1 MSSLFRDLRY
11 GLRLLLRQPTFT
23 LAVVITLALAIGANT
38 AIFTVVNAALLR
50 SLPYRDPD
58 ALVHL
63 WETKPQKE
71 FPTREASYPDF
82 VDWRGNDAFA
92 GMAGYSGGGSAVL
105 SRRDGSERVQIGSVT
120 ANFFDVLGVNA
131 LVGRTFGP
139 EEDQAQSASIAIL
152 SYGLWQR
159 LFGGDPQAVGQVLK
173 INDINFTVVGVLPPS
188 FHFAPRGGAELWVT
202 WRPGEAQRNRRYMHW
217 VNVIARLKPG
227 VSRVEAQAAMGVIS
241 QRIAQA
247 YPDSHTDTGIK
258 LVPLREQ
265 FVGPVR
271 PILLAL
277 GVAVGVVLLIACAN
291 IANLLLA
298 RSIGRQKEIA
308 IRAALGATR
317 GSLIRQLITESL
329 LLALVG
335 GLLGFLLAQLG
346 VDALIAGIP
355 ESRLVMMPFLRG
367 IGLDAPLLA
376 FTSGLSLVVGVL
388 FGLAPA
394 IQVTQISLQHMLKEG
409 GRSLASSARNHMRN
423 GLIVAEIALAFVL
436 LVGGGLMFKSFMRLI
451 SVDPG
456 FDTKNLLTMRVSLP
470 PAKYRDDSKVA
481 VVFDQLISRL
491 EALPGVKGAAT
502 VNVLPIIGGNTSRI
516 IVEGKPIPPPGE
528 ETEVNLRDASA
539 RYFRTMGVPLLRGR
553 DFGEHDN
560 RQAPMVVIVNQTL
573 ADRILPG
580 EDPIG
585 RRVIFSGDDR
595 TPVEIVGVVGDERVN
610 GLDANVTPVVYYP
623 FLQELSRT
631 TSLVVRTGTD
641 PNNLAAAIRHEALSV
656 EPDLS
661 IYGVMTMEE
670 LIANSPAT
678 FARRYP
684 AMLIGLFAALAL
696 VLAATGLYGVISYSV
711 SQQTRE
717 VGIRLALG
725 ASPRDILK
733 LVIGRGLAL
742 TIGGL
747 GTGLV
752 VALVV
757 TRFLSTLLFGVSAT
771 DPAVFASLALL
782 LGCVALLACFVPA
795 RRATR
800 VDPLRALRYE

>member
-1 MSSLFRDLRY
+1 
-11 GLRLLLRQPTFT
+11 
-23 LAVVITLALAIGANT
+23 
-38 AIFTVVNAALLR
+38 
-50 SLPYRDPD
+50 LP
-58 ALVHL
+58 A
-63 WETKPQKE
+63 
-71 FPTREASYPDF
+71 
-82 VDWRGNDAFA
+82 
-92 GMAGYSGGGSAVL
+92 
-105 SRRDGSERVQIGSVT
+105 
-120 ANFFDVLGVNA
+120 
-131 LVGRTFGP
+131 
-139 EEDQAQSASIAIL
+139 
-152 SYGLWQR
+152 
-159 LFGGDPQAVGQVLK
+159 
-173 INDINFTVVGVLPPS
+173 
-188 FHFAPRGGAELWVT
+188 
-202 WRPGEAQRNRRYMHW
+202 
-217 VNVIARLKPG
+217 
-227 VSRVEAQAAMGVIS
+227 
-241 QRIAQA
+241 
-247 YPDSHTDTGIK
+247 
-258 LVPLREQ
+258 
-265 FVGPVR
+265 
-271 PILLAL
+271 
-277 GVAVGVVLLIACAN
+277 
-291 IANLLLA
+291 
-298 RSIGRQKEIA
+298 
-308 IRAALGATR
+308 
-317 GSLIRQLITESL
+317 
-329 LLALVG
+329 
-335 GLLGFLLAQLG
+335 
-346 VDALIAGIP
+346 
-355 ESRLVMMPFLRG
+355 
-367 IGLDAPLLA
+367 
-376 FTSGLSLVVGVL
+376 
-388 FGLAPA
+388 
-394 IQVTQISLQHMLKEG
+394 
-409 GRSLASSARNHMRN
+409 
-423 GLIVAEIALAFVL
+423 
-436 LVGGGLMFKSFMRLI
+436 
-451 SVDPG
+451 
-456 FDTKNLLTMRVSLP
+456 
-470 PAKYRDDSKVA
+470 AKYRGDSKVA

-539 RYFRTMGVPLLRGR
+539 RYFRTMGVPVLRGR
-553 DFGEHDN
+553 DFGVHDN

-641 PNNLAAAIRHEALSV
+641 PNSLASAIRHEALSV

-678 FARRYP
+678 FVRRYP
-684 AMLIGLFAALAL
+684 AMLIGLFAVLAL

>member
-1 MSSLFRDLRY
+1 
-11 GLRLLLRQPTFT
+11 
-23 LAVVITLALAIGANT
+23 
-38 AIFTVVNAALLR
+38 
-50 SLPYRDPD
+50 
-58 ALVHL
+58 
-63 WETKPQKE
+63 
-71 FPTREASYPDF
+71 
-82 VDWRGNDAFA
+82 
-92 GMAGYSGGGSAVL
+92 
-105 SRRDGSERVQIGSVT
+105 
-120 ANFFDVLGVNA
+120 
-131 LVGRTFGP
+131 
-139 EEDQAQSASIAIL
+139 
-152 SYGLWQR
+152 
-159 LFGGDPQAVGQVLK
+159 
-173 INDINFTVVGVLPPS
+173 
-188 FHFAPRGGAELWVT
+188 
-202 WRPGEAQRNRRYMHW
+202 
-217 VNVIARLKPG
+217 
-227 VSRVEAQAAMGVIS
+227 
-241 QRIAQA
+241 
-247 YPDSHTDTGIK
+247 
-258 LVPLREQ
+258 
-265 FVGPVR
+265 
-271 PILLAL
+271 
-277 GVAVGVVLLIACAN
+277 
-291 IANLLLA
+291 
-298 RSIGRQKEIA
+298 
-308 IRAALGATR
+308 
-317 GSLIRQLITESL
+317 
-329 LLALVG
+329 
-335 GLLGFLLAQLG
+335 
-346 VDALIAGIP
+346 
-355 ESRLVMMPFLRG
+355 
-367 IGLDAPLLA
+367 
-376 FTSGLSLVVGVL
+376 
-388 FGLAPA
+388 
-394 IQVTQISLQHMLKEG
+394 
-409 GRSLASSARNHMRN
+409 
-423 GLIVAEIALAFVL
+423 
-436 LVGGGLMFKSFMRLI
+436 
-451 SVDPG
+451 
-456 FDTKNLLTMRVSLP
+456 
-470 PAKYRDDSKVA
+470 
-481 VVFDQLISRL
+481 VFDQLISRL

-528 ETEVNLRDASA
+528 ETEVNLRDAST

-684 AMLIGLFAALAL
+684 AMLIGLFAALSL

-747 GTGLV
+747 GTGLL

-800 VDPLRALRYE
+800 VDPLMALRYE